1 MNCDAP
7 MEPWIRRPSVFYR
20 SCGRGQRAQ
29 VFSKEV
35 NARLNSLSEETGR
48 WDWFIKLDV
57 NYCLS

>member
-7 MEPWIRRPSVFYR
+7 PGPWMITPSVFYR
-20 SCGRGQRAQ
+20 SCRWGQRAQ
-29 VFSKEV
+29 VFFKEV
-35 NARLNSLSEETGR
+35 NAKLNLLSAETGR